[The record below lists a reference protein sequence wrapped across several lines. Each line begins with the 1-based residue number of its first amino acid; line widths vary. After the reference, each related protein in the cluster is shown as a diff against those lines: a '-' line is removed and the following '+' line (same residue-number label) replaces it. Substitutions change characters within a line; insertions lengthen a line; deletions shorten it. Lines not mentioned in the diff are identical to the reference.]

1 MNMKESTSKW
11 VNRLASN
18 WNIPRIMRLVFG
30 IMLCIYGFT
39 SKENIVTLFGAL
51 LIFQGTL
58 NLSCCGAGGC
68 SLSNDKRQVYKDI
81 IKPYKPKK

>member
-51 LIFQGTL
+51 LIFQGIL

-68 SLSNDKRQVYKDI
+68 SLSKDKRQVYKDF

>member
-1 MNMKESTSKW
+1 MKDSTSKW
-11 VNRLASN
+11 VNRLASK

-51 LIFQGTL
+51 LIFQGIL
-58 NLSCCGAGGC
+58 NLSCCGSGGC
-68 SLSNDKRQVYKDI
+68 SLSNDKRLVYKDI